1 MRNRIAEGGPETKNG
16 TSLTG
21 TEVGENA
28 GEDGRGIV
36 SFPARREG
44 AGKRGEGDLL
54 VVRLSGKNGHL
65 QLRMEEGCPS
75 SMKDIMEGGFGGG
88 CPHHRPRDHAQWLPE
103 KAGRLVGGNPDTKNT
118 EQAEG

>member
-1 MRNRIAEGGPETKNG
+1 MRNRIAEDGPETKNG

-21 TEVGENA
+21 NEVGVNA
-28 GEDGRGIV
+28 GEEGRGIV

-65 QLRMEEGCPS
+65 QLRLEEGCPS

-88 CPHHRPRDHAQWLPE
+88 CPHHRPRDHVQWLPE